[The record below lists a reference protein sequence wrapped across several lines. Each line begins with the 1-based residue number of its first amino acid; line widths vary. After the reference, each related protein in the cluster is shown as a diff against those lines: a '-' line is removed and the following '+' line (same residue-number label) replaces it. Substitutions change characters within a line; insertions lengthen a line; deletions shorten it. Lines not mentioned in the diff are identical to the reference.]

1 MIKQTIDF
9 ECITPCFCAGV
20 EQSQAEIRPSAI
32 RGALRWWL
40 RCLGGTLEQEEAVF
54 GGSQSI
60 KSSTIQ
66 VRISELKAVDFQIPS
81 PAPRPMTPLAY
92 ILYFVSIAGNP
103 DGKAKFGT
111 GARWNAK
118 GALGPGSSFILHLR
132 QLRNLPV
139 ECEEL
144 LQSSIEAFRHYGSV
158 GLRITRGFGAIQD
171 KQVTPDSFKS
181 VNGMLEKKGFVLRKG
196 RKAHKDWVEWMH
208 AAGNILQNDLRK
220 NFGAGGN
227 KKPPQASALGSIN
240 PVRQTSAVYLRP
252 IKENGNLIFNAF
264 EAPHAKVLGEMSS
277 RPHSKQI
284 LLGPNFLDHSRGSSH

>member
-1 MIKQTIDF
+1 MNNHKIEF

-20 EQSQAEIRPSAI
+20 EQSHAEIRSSAI
-32 RGALRWWL
+32 RGAIRWWF
-40 RCLGGTLEQEEAVF
+40 RCLGGTLAQEEAVF
-54 GGSQSI
+54 GGANSL
-60 KSSTIQ
+60 KSSSIQ
-66 VRISELKAVDFQIPS
+66 VRVSEVKAVDFQIPN
-81 PAPRPMTPLAY
+81 PAPRPMSPLAY
-92 ILYFVSIAGNP
+92 ILYFVSIAGNT

-118 GALGPGSSFILHLR
+118 GALGPGSSFTLHLR
-132 QLRNLPV
+132 QLRNLPD
-139 ECEEL
+139 ECKEL

-158 GLRITRGFGAIQD
+158 GLRVTRGFGAIQD

-196 RKAHKDWVEWMH
+196 SKAHRDWVEWMN

-220 NFGAGGN
+220 NYGAGGK

-252 IKENGNLIFNAF
+252 IKENGNLVFSAF
-264 EAPHAKVLGEMSS
+264 EAPHAKVLGEMSR
-277 RPHSKQI
+277 RPHNNQI
-284 LLGPNFLDHSRGSSH
+284 LLGRDFLDHSRGLSH